1 MYECEG
7 DGKPVCE
14 KVFLNER
21 CPPSRYK
28 LSGLSLADACEY
40 NSTVARDLARPQI
53 ALTWVSTV
61 QYIADGKCLI
71 SPIFEKVIRA
81 TPLPPFWLFRA
92 PSIFAILGTGTV
104 FASENFNNRL
114 N

>member
-71 SPIFEKVIRA
+71 SPFGCSG
-81 TPLPPFWLFRA
+81 LPQVFQVRVPVLFLPDIKLA
-92 PSIFAILGTGTV
+92 
-104 FASENFNNRL
+104 
-114 N
+114 

>member
-71 SPIFEKVIRA
+71 SPFGCSG
-81 TPLPPFWLFRA
+81 LPQVFQVRVPVLFLLQKI
-92 PSIFAILGTGTV
+92 STD
-104 FASENFNNRL
+104 
-114 N
+114 